1 MATKNSYRS
10 RFSPESHFFTDPSVM
25 TQNEAQIFGPINDR
39 EFRLTTKFNAPAAT
53 AFAIC
58 KGIVLIQPQV
68 GSSDKVNLI
77 LRPYTQP
84 ITGFNIK
91 YFIYRGL
98 DKSSFFAADQVIE
111 KSDTSSDLINKVNKD
126 FLSFHQKENE
136 PIPPFL
142 AKYLGYNP
150 LVQED
155 ALMIDSFFFKETELV
170 EENGSSS
177 EIDATAFE
185 LPLVEMGE
193 SLGNFSGAE
202 AGIDIV
208 LNYGDYQLPLPNE
221 EFVFDL
227 AYARAKEAVITLD
240 NNLSDFKK
248 KVKREQIFQFLDAAA
263 FFGFHSDG
271 GKVKIDHNGTK
282 VSKTAGAIYDEVIF
296 NFKTKNRLYL
306 YIQSDRTRSYN
317 FYGNYTISEG
327 NANSIK
333 IGNSLTGLTEGVYGI
348 QGWPIIINEAVQG
361 HQESRNKLFLQ
372 LVTDNHINTMLYG
385 QVAEIENAQHNNFC
399 NAEDLRLPDSPEGIP
414 SSFTKIIELSN
425 PAVGPEGAK
434 VNVAS
439 FNILIY
445 QGRVYNYLRRQVLND
460 QNQSIAVYDQPN
472 FFDEVFHGIQAMS
485 LLKAGNYGYYLIS
498 HQKIKLINHYY
509 GKEQKGISAVQSVI
523 VRDRIKTGTAYT
535 GRITYLTD
543 SVDQLKTNVST
554 TSKISTDIKGIS
566 SVSASNED
574 NYEYQLP
581 EPFYHTLKPFTD
593 NAQLINGLILNTS
606 DQSIPSK
613 IILGLSEVE
622 NELLKSLIAG
632 KNMYNSSLVLIDL
645 FEDGSEFISTEN
657 IWFQKYKVGIVGE
670 ENGQL
675 KLYLPENDIMV
686 YSLDRK
692 YHFSDEY
699 SKNVKEEVKL
709 DLILDLDIYM

>member
-25 TQNEAQIFGPINDR
+25 TQSEAQIFGPMNDR

-68 GSSDKVNLI
+68 GSSDKLNLI

-202 AGIDIV
+202 AGIDII

-263 FFGFHSDG
+263 FFGFHAEG
-271 GKVKIDHNGTK
+271 GKIHNGTK
-282 VSKTAGAIYDEVIF
+282 VSKTAEAIYNEVIL
-296 NFKTKNRLYL
+296 NFKTKNKLYL

-317 FYGNYTISEG
+317 FYGNYAIADG
-327 NANSIK
+327 NVNSIK
-333 IGNSLTGLTEGVYGI
+333 IGNSESSLVESIYGT
-348 QGWPIIINEAVQG
+348 QGWPLLINEAVQA
-361 HQESRNKLFLQ
+361 QEGARNQLFLQ
-372 LVTDNHINTMLYG
+372 LVTDNNVNSMLYG
-385 QVAEIENAQHNNFC
+385 QVAEIDNAQHNNFC
-399 NAEDLRLPDSPEGIP
+399 NADDLRLPDSPDGI
-414 SSFTKIIELSN
+414 SSSLTKIIELSN
-425 PAVGPEGAK
+425 PAVGPDGAK

-445 QGRVYNYLRRQVLND
+445 QGKTYNYQGKQVLND
-460 QNQSIAVYDQPN
+460 PNQLTVVNDQPN
-472 FFDEVFHGIQAMS
+472 FFDEVFQEIHAVP
-485 LLKAGNYGYYLIS
+485 LLKTQNWKYSIVS
-498 HQKIKLINHYY
+498 HQRIKLINHYF

-523 VRDRIKTGTAYT
+523 VNDRIKTSTDYV
-535 GRITYLTD
+535 GRIAYITD
-543 SVDQLKTNVST
+543 SIDQLKTSVST
-554 TSKISTDIKGIS
+554 TSIISTDVKGVS
-566 SVSASNED
+566 SMSTSNED
-574 NYEYQLP
+574 SYEYKLP
-581 EPFYHTLKPFTD
+581 EPFYHTLKSFTD
-593 NAQLINGLILNTS
+593 NFQLINGLILKTS
-606 DQSIPSK
+606 DHSIPSK
-613 IILGLSEVE
+613 IILGFVE
-622 NELLKSLIAG
+622 AENDLLKSLIAD
-632 KNMYNSSLVLIDL
+632 KNLLNSSLILIDL

-657 IWFQKYKVGIVGE
+657 IWFQKYKAGVVGE
-670 ENGQL
+670 ENGEL
-675 KLYLPENDIMV
+675 KLYLPETDIMV

-692 YHFSDEY
+692 YHFSHEY
-699 SKNVKEEVKL
+699 SKHVKEEVKL

>member
-1 MATKNSYRS
+1 
-10 RFSPESHFFTDPSVM
+10 M